1 MLIAGDVGGTHTR
14 LAIYTLAEG
23 ARQPLYEAQ
32 YSSWEYDSLQD
43 MVSEFLAGASA
54 EHDVAASCAA
64 SCAVLGIPGP
74 VVETADGARRATG
87 TNLPWVVDEE
97 EVRRNLDLEWVHLI
111 NDLEAIAWSVPLLGP
126 EDLCTLNPG
135 VEPEEHGAI
144 AIIAPGT
151 GLGEAYLLWDGEVY
165 RPHPS
170 EGGHA
175 DFAANGEEQL
185 DLLRYLQQKHGHV
198 SYERVCSGRGLPNI
212 YAFLRDTGRAA
223 EPAWLAERLADV
235 EDPTPI
241 IVEAALDR
249 TSPAPICRRALEL
262 LVSILAAEA
271 GNMAL
276 RLLATGGVFMAGGM
290 PRHLLPLLQD
300 ESFLAAFRNKGR
312 LDYMLE
318 PIPVHVIVHP
328 EPGRLGAAHRGLE
341 LLKDRATPCPGARS
355 DE

>member
-23 ARQPLYEAQ
+23 PRRPLYEAQ
-32 YSSWEYDSLQD
+32 YSSWEYKSLQD
-43 MVSEFLAGASA
+43 ILSEFLAGAGD
-54 EHDVAASCAA
+54 ERGVAA

-87 TNLPWVVDEE
+87 TNLPWVVDEA
-97 EVRRNLDLEWVHLI
+97 EVCQSLGLEWVHLI
-111 NDLEAIAWSVPLLGP
+111 NDLEAIAWAVPLLGA
-126 EDLCTLNPG
+126 EDLCTLSPG
-135 VEPEEHGAI
+135 EPDPKHGAM

-151 GLGEAYLLWDGEVY
+151 GLGEGYMLWDGEGY

-175 DFAANGEEQL
+175 DFAPNDEEQVE
-185 DLLRYLQQKHGHV
+185 LLRYLQRKHGHV

-223 EPAWLAERLADV
+223 EPDWLADRLVGA
-235 EDPTPI
+235 EDSTPI

-249 TSPAPICRRALEL
+249 DPPVPICRRALEL

-300 ESFLAAFRNKGR
+300 EPFLAAFRSKGR
-312 LDYMLE
+312 LAYMLE

-328 EPGRLGAAHRGLE
+328 DPGRLGAAHRGLE
-341 LLKDRATPCPGARS
+341 LLQDRTRPCPGARS
-355 DE
+355 DG

>member
-14 LAIYTLAEG
+14 LAIYSLAEG
-23 ARQPLYEAQ
+23 PRQPLYQAQ

-43 MVSEFLAGASA
+43 IVSEFLADARGK
-54 EHDVAASCAA
+54 HGVAA

-87 TNLPWVVDEE
+87 TNLPWVVDEA
-97 EVRRNLDLEWVHLI
+97 EVCESLGLEWVHLI
-111 NDLEAIAWSVPLLGP
+111 NDLEAIAWSVPLLGA
-126 EDLCTLNPG
+126 EDLCTLTSD
-135 VEPEEHGAI
+135 VEPEEHGTM

-151 GLGEAYLLWDGEVY
+151 GLGEAYLLWDGERY

-175 DFAANGEEQL
+175 DFAPNGEEQIE
-185 DLLRYLQQKHGHV
+185 LLRYLQRKHGHV

-212 YAFLRDTGRAA
+212 YAFLRDTGRAT

-241 IVEAALDR
+241 IVDAALDR
-249 TSPAPICRRALEL
+249 DPSVPLCRRALEL

-276 RLLATGGVFMAGGM
+276 RLLATGGVFLAGGM
-290 PRHLLPLLQD
+290 SRHLLMLLQG
-300 ESFLAAFRNKGR
+300 ESFLAAFRSKGR
-312 LDYMLE
+312 LAYMLD

-328 EPGRLGAAHRGLE
+328 DPGRLGAAHRGLQMLE
-341 LLKDRATPCPGARS
+341 GRSGAHSRDS
-355 DE
+355 CHV